1 MPGIKSQPFLHRSC
15 LPGLMLGLCAMF
27 CLPGCGSKTYEDRLK
42 LTRDYYNYI
51 DRLNRNLGPQYSN
64 YGVILRAP
72 RQFQEIP
79 KPARRPG
86 NQEGDADAKDP
97 RIPEHIDFSIP
108 GLVTVWSAGG
118 GNDPSQKVYLYLI
131 TNYERWQTFKTPRE
145 KGDPVKIHEDLID
158 TLARRLRVPIDDRAR
173 GSASDRINKWYT
185 EVVPESVD
193 EQFVQRREFA
203 SILLHPPDES
213 DLADREFQVY
223 LHQAGDMK
231 IALIYDLPRAAGG
244 ENLLERI
251 PLSLQTV
258 TVSPEKPR
266 AAGASPSGGSSAPK
280 PGGTPF

>member
-1 MPGIKSQPFLHRSC
+1 MPGIKSQSFLHRSR
-15 LPGLMLGLCAMF
+15 LLGLSLGLCAIV
-27 CLPGCGSKTYEDRLK
+27 CLPGCGAKTYEDRLK

-64 YGVILRAP
+64 YGVILRTP

-86 NQEGDADAKDP
+86 NQERDANEPDP
-97 RIPEHIDFSIP
+97 RLPEHIDFPIP

-118 GNDPSQKVYLYLI
+118 GNDSSQKVYLYLI

-145 KGDPVKIHEDLID
+145 QGDPVKIHEDLIEA
-158 TLARRLRVPIDDRAR
+158 LARRLRIPIDDRAR
-173 GSASDRINKWYT
+173 GSASDRVNKWFT
-185 EVVPESVD
+185 EVVPEPVD
-193 EQFVQRREFA
+193 EQFVPRKEFA
-203 SILLHPPDES
+203 SILLQPAENS

-266 AAGASPSGGSSAPK
+266 AAGAGPGASPAGQK
-280 PGGTPF
+280 PGATQF